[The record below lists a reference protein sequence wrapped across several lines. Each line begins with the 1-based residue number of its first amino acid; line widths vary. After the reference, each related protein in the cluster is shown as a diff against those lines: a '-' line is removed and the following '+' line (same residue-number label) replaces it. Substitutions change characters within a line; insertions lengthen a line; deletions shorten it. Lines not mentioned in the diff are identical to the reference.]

1 MKVMGRLEDLQR
13 LLEQDPA
20 NNRLHYML
28 AMELLSQGRPEEAA
42 EELRSLLERDPGY
55 VPAYYQA
62 GRACEQAG
70 DEDGARAFYRRGIEA
85 ARQAGDAHAASELQ
99 AALDILG

>member
-1 MKVMGRLEDLQR
+1 MKSMGRLEDLQR

-20 NNRLHYML
+20 NTRLQYML
-28 AMELLSQGRPEEAA
+28 AMEYLSQSRPAEAVEA
-42 EELRSLLERDPGY
+42 LRSLLDREPGY

-70 DEDGARAFYRRGIEA
+70 DFDAARDFYRRGIDA
-85 ARQAGDAHAASELQ
+85 ARRAGDAHAASELQ
-99 AALDILG
+99 AALDLLG

>member
-1 MKVMGRLEDLQR
+1 MKAMGRLEDLQR
-13 LLEQDPA
+13 LIEQDPA

-28 AMELLSQGRPEEAA
+28 GMEYLSQGRPAEAA
-42 EELRSLLERDPGY
+42 AALRALLERDPGY

-70 DEDGARAFYRRGIEA
+70 DPGAAREFYRRGIEA
-85 ARQAGDAHAASELQ
+85 ARRAGDAHAASELE
-99 AALDILG
+99 AALDLLG

>member
-1 MKVMGRLEDLQR
+1 MEGMGRLEDLQK

-20 NNRLHYML
+20 NNRLQYML
-28 AMELLSQGRPEEAA
+28 GMEYLSQGKPAEAA
-42 EELRSLLERDPGY
+42 ATLGALVERDPGY

-70 DEDGARAFYRRGIEA
+70 KEAEAREFYRKGIEA
-85 ARQAGDAHAASELQ
+85 ARRAGDAHAAAELQ
-99 AALDILG
+99 AALDLLG